1 MELSSNEA
9 FTQLHKLYSDRLK
22 AEKIAEEFILTEEVL
37 KEQEETGIYTMLA
50 MLYKNH
56 EKSPS
61 LFDPPV
67 PETTDPS
74 IGLDKQVC
82 ELASICLNREVT
94 KEDKQVLFNI
104 RAVRHE
110 LSEEAFDKLTDLL
123 SKK

>member
-1 MELSSNEA
+1 MNNTFDTA
-9 FTQLHKLYSDRLK
+9 FSKLHELYSIKLK
-22 AEKIAEEFILTEEVL
+22 SEGISDTYILTENNL
-37 KEQEETGIYTMLA
+37 RQEGEAGVYAMLA
-50 MLYKNH
+50 MLYKNQ

-61 LFDPPV
+61 LFDPPK